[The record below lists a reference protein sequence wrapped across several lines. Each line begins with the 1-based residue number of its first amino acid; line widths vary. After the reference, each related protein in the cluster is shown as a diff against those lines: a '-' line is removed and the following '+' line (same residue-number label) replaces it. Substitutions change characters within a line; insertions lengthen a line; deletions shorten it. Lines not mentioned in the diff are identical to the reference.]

1 MEDKC
6 EQCGVE
12 SETAIH
18 ALWECAMLDEIWEVV
33 LGFEDR
39 RQYTISNTRDLN
51 NVLHEKRKNL
61 ELMAMV
67 IWTIWHQM
75 LFLEHRSSNKLPS
88 LWPFSN
94 KVNNPSVS
102 HQQPLNLSPVLI
114 GVRLSRIALN

>member
-6 EQCGVE
+6 EQCGVG

-18 ALWECAMLDEIWEVV
+18 TLWECVMLDEIWEVV

-67 IWTIWHQM
+67 MLTIWH
-75 LFLEHRSSNKLPS
+75 RRN
-88 LWPFSN
+88 
-94 KVNNPSVS
+94 
-102 HQQPLNLSPVLI
+102 
-114 GVRLSRIALN
+114 